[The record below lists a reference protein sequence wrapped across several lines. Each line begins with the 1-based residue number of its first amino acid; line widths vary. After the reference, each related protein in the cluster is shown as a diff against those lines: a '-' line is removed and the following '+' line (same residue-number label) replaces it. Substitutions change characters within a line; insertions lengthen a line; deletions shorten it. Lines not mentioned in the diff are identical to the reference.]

1 MMSHPRFW
9 ITSVIAAASFA
20 VLSVW
25 LFPYGPLGIEGEAR
39 RYQVWLLTLW
49 TTGVMSICFGAT
61 GLFSSIIPLGF
72 RDVAEAG
79 SVAAAREARR
89 RRRYSEDSPFFNFA
103 GWAVTTGSLLLIIYF
118 AAWLAGR

>member
-9 ITSVIAAASFA
+9 ISSVIAAAAFS

-25 LFPYGPLGIEGEAR
+25 LFPYAPLGIEGEAR

-89 RRRYSEDSPFFNFA
+89 RRYSVDSPFFNFA
-103 GWAVTTGSLLLIIYF
+103 GWAVTTGSFLLIIYF
-118 AAWLAGR
+118 AAWFAGR